1 MASLVSYHG
10 YELEQTRLALER
22 PARSVFFEGSDRPAT
37 RLFHTKPLRRLN
49 NKTIA
54 LAKQ

>member
-22 PARSVFFEGSDRPAT
+22 PAQSVFFEGSDRPAT
-37 RLFHTKPLRRLN
+37 RLFHTKPLRWLN